1 MKFYRMEGSIAIK
14 TKDKLEREL
23 DRLLDTDKHNIVD
36 KNRWMLNMDLS
47 DRAVL
52 SAEHTVNAI
61 RHI

>member
-1 MKFYRMEGSIAIK
+1 MKFYRTEGTIAIK